1 MKHIEGQP
9 SWGNVVEEKATKAY
23 GTAIEIVQKYL
34 SGIYELSEYDKSR
47 LKVFCNAAAA
57 DFYEYY
63 DDVVRSDA
71 AGGKVTGEMLFNIQE
86 EALERFFVWLAER
99 DEQVEKWLKNRR
111 TGENLTENDWL

>member
-63 DDVVRSDA
+63 DDVVRSD
-71 AGGKVTGEMLFNIQE
+71 
-86 EALERFFVWLAER
+86 
-99 DEQVEKWLKNRR
+99 EQVEKWLKNRR